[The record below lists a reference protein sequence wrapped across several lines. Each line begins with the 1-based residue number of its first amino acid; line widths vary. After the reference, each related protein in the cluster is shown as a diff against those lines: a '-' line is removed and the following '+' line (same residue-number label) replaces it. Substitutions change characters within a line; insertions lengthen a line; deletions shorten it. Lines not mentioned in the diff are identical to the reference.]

1 MESGI
6 RQKGSQPLVSVIVPT
21 YNRPDFLDEAL
32 NSIQRQTYKDFEVI
46 VINDGGEDIL
56 SVITPYNADYKIVY
70 IKLKKRKGPSTAR
83 NAGLKMAKGK
93 YIAYLDDDDIYYCN
107 HLETLVGF
115 LEKSGNKVAYSDSYQ
130 VFQRWD
136 GNKYVITSKRPAYG
150 EDFDRQRLL
159 VMNYIPILNIVHR
172 KDCLEEVGLFDEGLE
187 THEDWDLWIRMSQR
201 HDFQH
206 IKYVT
211 AEFRTRTNF
220 TSNISLRRSD
230 FLRTMRIIHSR
241 YSHFAANPS
250 IIKQQKYV
258 EDDLERE
265 IFFKE
270 KFSLKP
276 DSLSTVITK
285 KGNLSL
291 KVRCDDGSLKTLH
304 SLYDPEAEA
313 KALVDAF
320 QFDDRGIL
328 IVLGLGLGYHVAE
341 SQKKFPNAEIVVVE
355 AVEEIYHLAA
365 EHGPKLDN
373 TIKFIVGHSTDKALE
388 KISWL
393 QMKSGMS
400 PIAIFSLSSAVSAFP
415 DYYRPILSA
424 LENTVSL
431 KLWDRLRYPKLKHDR
446 LNIAIIDFGY
456 FLNVEVEKTIKFL
469 GHNVAKIKGNKEEN
483 PAIILSRV
491 MKTIID
497 FKPDFILAINHLGF
511 DEEGI
516 LSDFL
521 KSIEMPAASWY
532 VDSPNIIVKAFSKNA
547 SPYVSVFLWD
557 KTYINDMKDIGF
569 EYVDYLPLATDEN
582 VFKPI
587 NIAPS
592 VMKKYG
598 ADVGFVGNSMVK
610 PVKEKCEKIPLR
622 LHPIIEKLA
631 QLLSTSRISFKE
643 LLNNIPEDEAHM
655 INSLSPEMKSELE
668 RAVLRKATLLYRLF
682 CIKSLKEFCPVIYGD
697 RHWKELLHNGFKL
710 NPQLHYYTEL
720 PLFYSACKIN
730 FNATNLQMPEAVNQR
745 VFDVPACGSFL
756 LTDHQ
761 KAIEEL
767 FEVGREIVTYK
778 NIEEIPEL
786 VRFYLNNP
794 DARKKIAMK
803 GMERVLKEHT
813 YKHRLGRIIEI
824 MRARYK

>member
-1 MESGI
+1 M
-6 RQKGSQPLVSVIVPT
+6 
-21 YNRPDFLDEAL
+21 
-32 NSIQRQTYKDFEVI
+32 
-46 VINDGGEDIL
+46 
-56 SVITPYNADYKIVY
+56 
-70 IKLKKRKGPSTAR
+70 
-83 NAGLKMAKGK
+83 
-93 YIAYLDDDDIYYCN
+93 
-107 HLETLVGF
+107 
-115 LEKSGNKVAYSDSYQ
+115 SY
-130 VFQRWD
+130 
-136 GNKYVITSKRPAYG
+136 
-150 EDFDRQRLL
+150 
-159 VMNYIPILNIVHR
+159 
-172 KDCLEEVGLFDEGLE
+172 
-187 THEDWDLWIRMSQR
+187 
-201 HDFQH
+201 
-206 IKYVT
+206 
-211 AEFRTRTNF
+211 
-220 TSNISLRRSD
+220 
-230 FLRTMRIIHSR
+230 
-241 YSHFAANPS
+241 
-250 IIKQQKYV
+250 
-258 EDDLERE
+258 
-265 IFFKE
+265 
-270 KFSLKP
+270 
-276 DSLSTVITK
+276 
-285 KGNLSL
+285 NLSL
-291 KVRCDDGSLKTLH
+291 LETKNGSFTLKVKLGDGTEKTFH

-320 QFDDRGIL
+320 QFYDRGIL

-341 SQKKFPNAEIVVVE
+341 TQKKFPNAEIVVVE

-456 FLNVEVEKTIKFL
+456 FLNVEVEKTIKSL

-491 MKTIID
+491 IKTIID

-592 VMKKYG
+592 VIKKYS

-610 PVKEKCEKIPLR
+610 PVKEKMEKIPKNLHTLVDKMAENLGHLR
-622 LHPIIEKLA
+622 A
-631 QLLSTSRISFKE
+631 SFE
-643 LLNNIPEDEAHM
+643 NMLITLNNDEADI
-655 INSLSPEMKSELE
+655 INSLPAEQRLDFESAFLW
-668 RAVLRKATLLYRLF
+668 KATLLYRLS
-682 CIKSLKEFCPVIYGD
+682 CIKGLKEFHPVIHGD
-697 RHWKELLHNGFKL
+697 AHWKELLHNMKDRGYILK
-710 NPQLHYYTEL
+710 PQLNYYKEL
-720 PLFYSACKIN
+720 PFFYNACKIN
-730 FNATNLQMPEAVNQR
+730 FNATSLQMPEAVNQR

-767 FEVGREIVTYK
+767 FEVGKEIVTFK

-786 VRFYLNNP
+786 VRFYLNNHVS
-794 DARKKIAMK
+794 RKEIAIK
-803 GMERVLKEHT
+803 GRERVLKEHT
-813 YKHRLGRIIEI
+813 YKHRLKKIIEI
-824 MRARYK
+824 MRARYKF